1 METPPPTPTPKTISR
16 QSVCNQRYRNKN
28 RAKYN
33 DYMREYQRK
42 RVQDPV
48 IREKLRVNQLKYYAK
63 KKAKRLA
70 EKHAEKSDDEEILL
84 QPK

>member
-1 METPPPTPTPKTISR
+1 MEVQIPIVKKTISK
-16 QSVCNQRYRNKN
+16 QGVFNQRYRNKN

-42 RVQDPV
+42 RSQDPV
-48 IREKLRVNQLKYYAK
+48 IREKNRVNQLKYYARK
-63 KKAKRLA
+63 KEKRLA
-70 EKHAEKSDDEEILL
+70 EKLAEKSDDEEILL

>member
-1 METPPPTPTPKTISR
+1 METPTPTISK
-16 QSVCNQRYRNKN
+16 QGVANQKYRNKN

-33 DYMREYQRK
+33 DYMKEYQRK
-42 RVQDPV
+42 RAKDPE
-48 IREKLRVNQLKYYAK
+48 IAARNKAKYLEYYAR

-70 EKHAEKSDDEEILL
+70 EKLAESATSNDDEEILL

>member
-1 METPPPTPTPKTISR
+1 MEVQTPIVKKTISK
-16 QSVCNQRYRNKN
+16 QGVFNQRYRNKH

-42 RVQDPV
+42 RSQDPV
-48 IREKLRVNQLKYYAK
+48 IREKNRVNQLKYYARK
-63 KKAKRLA
+63 KEKKLA
-70 EKHAEKSDDEEILL
+70 EKLAEKSDDEEILL